1 MHVLRIEHPVP
12 EFDAWK
18 KAFDRN
24 PLGRRRSG
32 VRRYRVMRP
41 IDNPS
46 YVMIDLEFERVEDA
60 EAMLASLRRL
70 WGETKG
76 TIMTTANSRIVDVV
90 ENVELYA

>member
-18 KAFDRN
+18 EAFDKN

-41 IDNPS
+41 IGNPS
-46 YVMIDLEFERVEDA
+46 YVMIDLEFDRVEDA
-60 EAMLASLRRL
+60 EAMLASLRQL
-70 WGETKG
+70 WGEVEG
-76 TIMTTANSRIVDVV
+76 TLMTTANSRIVEVV
-90 ENVELYA
+90 ESVELYA